1 MVSASDFTLS
11 LPARSESVGVV
22 RHVLGGVREA
32 WPVDAEL
39 QDDILIAV
47 GEACANV
54 VLHAYADAPAGVLD
68 VRGGTEDG
76 HVVIVIRDTGPGIV
90 PRPQSSG
97 LGMGLPLMAA
107 LTERM
112 ETGHADD
119 GAHEVRLTF
128 PKVRR

>member
-1 MVSASDFTLS
+1 M
-11 LPARSESVGVV
+11 
-22 RHVLGGVREA
+22 RHVLGGVGDA
-32 WPVDAEL
+32 WPVDREL
-39 QDDILIAV
+39 LDDMLIAV

-54 VLHAYADAPAGVLD
+54 VIHAYAGTVPGVLD
-68 VRGGTEDG
+68 VSGMTDDG

-112 ETGHADD
+112 ETGLGED

-128 PKVRR
+128 PKVSS

>member
-1 MVSASDFTLS
+1 MVSTSDFTLS

-22 RHVLGGVREA
+22 RHVLGGVGDA

-54 VLHAYADAPAGVLD
+54 VLHAYADAPAGVLA

-76 HVVIVIRDTGPGIV
+76 HVVIVVRDTGPGIV